1 MRLALRPAD
10 LNLKWSDED
19 RRIFVGANGAWELWH
34 AWLQTH
40 EPTDDQIYRKL
51 LLDLFFDYRNARHL
65 GGDFDSIGPE
75 YEEFNRSTGEPIRS
89 MEDYVERILV
99 LLDYQ
104 TDNRLSSAEDLAL
117 AKFAFIVTGDPGRP
131 PP

>member
-1 MRLALRPAD
+1 MRLAQRPAD

-19 RRIFVGANGAWELWH
+19 RRIFVGANVTWELWH

-51 LLDLFFDYRNARHL
+51 LLDLFFDYRNAYHL
-65 GGDFDSIGPE
+65 GGDFDTVGPG
-75 YEEFNRSTGEPIRS
+75 YEEFNRSTGEPIRT

-104 TDNRLSSAEDLAL
+104 TDNRLSSPGDLAL

-131 PP
+131 PR